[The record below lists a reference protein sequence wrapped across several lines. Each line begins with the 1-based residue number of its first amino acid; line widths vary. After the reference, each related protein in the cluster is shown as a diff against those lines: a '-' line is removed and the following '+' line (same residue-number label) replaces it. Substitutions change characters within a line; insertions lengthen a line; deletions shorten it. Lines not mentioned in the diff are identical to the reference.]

1 MNTIVDRGPNI
12 TYLQLGLLKRMDSED
27 ASRLVERAK
36 QLVSSLPDVSQSKVQ
51 LQGLLFGMV
60 QSGKTS
66 AITTSIALAADNGF
80 RLFIVLTTDNNW
92 LYGQTIDRLRS
103 ELQQLSVYGKEWLD
117 LPITSLAALSSAGRG
132 LVLVSSKNPTVLNRL
147 INAIDT
153 LGRGRPEGLPAAIII
168 DDEADQ
174 ASLDTQTSKR
184 ASEPAVA
191 PGRIN
196 ELIGKL
202 RSRFESATYLQVTAT
217 PQALF
222 LQDEGHPHRPEF
234 TIIVEPG
241 KGYIGGNTFFS
252 LDIGRAE
259 DLIREIQQ
267 SELDWL
273 LKSERL
279 TLPSSLKLA
288 LATFILGAT
297 AKCLA
302 NDKLIAEND
311 PRAIDLE
318 KMVFSFLCH
327 ISQKKRD
334 HDWLQQRIAAWQQS
348 LVDVSSNTGSEAMRR
363 EVESVFRQAYSDLQ
377 TTSEQCRGE
386 FQFDEVYGEALRF
399 ISGTNVQVINSDK
412 EEEQPSYSRRY
423 NVFIGGT
430 KLSRGVTIN
439 NLLVT
444 YYGRQAKT
452 TNMDTVL
459 QHARMYGYREKYL
472 DVTRLFVTKDIEDR
486 FRMINE
492 SETALRGVIEDNPNE
507 VCRILR
513 IGRGLRP
520 TRSNVLNSGN
530 IAYFGAGRST
540 FPLRPIYQADKIRN
554 TTEKIDR
561 AMGQYF
567 ATGRSESAALR
578 ISFDQAIRL
587 IQMTKSEANG
597 GGLWETARITEALR
611 TLLATNGYED
621 AVYLFSRRNRSIG
634 KNPDTQTVRA
644 VLGGGELD
652 RLAVRNQPSLFMF
665 RLNGERKKGWD
676 DQPFWLPVLRFP
688 DGKYALEFNV
698 AGA

>member
-1 MNTIVDRGPNI
+1 
-12 TYLQLGLLKRMDSED
+12 
-27 ASRLVERAK
+27 
-36 QLVSSLPDVSQSKVQ
+36 
-51 LQGLLFGMV
+51 
-60 QSGKTS
+60 
-66 AITTSIALAADNGF
+66 
-80 RLFIVLTTDNNW
+80 
-92 LYGQTIDRLRS
+92 
-103 ELQQLSVYGKEWLD
+103 
-117 LPITSLAALSSAGRG
+117 
-132 LVLVSSKNPTVLNRL
+132 
-147 INAIDT
+147 
-153 LGRGRPEGLPAAIII
+153 
-168 DDEADQ
+168 
-174 ASLDTQTSKR
+174 
-184 ASEPAVA
+184 
-191 PGRIN
+191 
-196 ELIGKL
+196 
-202 RSRFESATYLQVTAT
+202 
-217 PQALF
+217 
-222 LQDEGHPHRPEF
+222 
-234 TIIVEPG
+234 
-241 KGYIGGNTFFS
+241 
-252 LDIGRAE
+252 
-259 DLIREIQQ
+259 
-267 SELDWL
+267 
-273 LKSERL
+273 
-279 TLPSSLKLA
+279 
-288 LATFILGAT
+288 
-297 AKCLA
+297 
-302 NDKLIAEND
+302 
-311 PRAIDLE
+311 
-318 KMVFSFLCH
+318 
-327 ISQKKRD
+327 
-334 HDWLQQRIAAWQQS
+334 
-348 LVDVSSNTGSEAMRR
+348 MRR

-377 TTSEQCRGE
+377 TTSEQCRRE

-540 FPLRPIYQADKIRN
+540 FPLRPIYQADKIRS

-567 ATGRSESAALR
+567 ATGGSESVALR

-621 AVYLFSRRNRSIG
+621 AVYLFLRRNRSIG